1 MDTMNTSKP
10 VVTAKQTVD
19 VPLEAPKLSVKLVA
33 ITIFY
38 LLVIVNG
45 VAAMFG
51 VDLHISPNYDGIY
64 EGVSA
69 LAYVAAFAFGVWKNH
84 NFTKAARVKSAVA
97 KQVDTKNNL

>member
-1 MDTMNTSKP
+1 MDTNKP
-10 VVTAKQTVD
+10 VPTAKQVVD
-19 VPLEAPKLSVKLVA
+19 IPLEAPKLSSKLVA

-38 LLVIVNG
+38 LLVIING

-69 LAYVAAFAFGVWKNH
+69 LAYVAAFAFAMWKNH
-84 NFTKAARVKSAVA
+84 NFTKEARVKAAVV
-97 KQVDTKNNL
+97 KQVEVKK